1 MPCRMESYSLKPGQ
15 FGFFFLT
22 AEWSG
27 DQARKIH
34 SQPWLLF
41 ESSRYRMQ
49 QGTSSSRRGSTK
61 ESYSWSH
68 FLDAFLLAP
77 RVSCSGEQ
85 MWTKREKKNQ
95 QCRVLFLYKEM
106 LMSALADIQV
116 EVNKLQDARALLTI
130 LDDDLQGTILIP
142 ALRTG
147 KDILHIIP
155 R

>member
-1 MPCRMESYSLKPGQ
+1 MQNGKLFIKAGVVW
-15 FGFFFLT
+15 GFFLT

-34 SQPWLLF
+34 SQPWLLL
-41 ESSRYRMQ
+41 ESSRYRTQ

-85 MWTKREKKNQ
+85 MWTKREREKNQ